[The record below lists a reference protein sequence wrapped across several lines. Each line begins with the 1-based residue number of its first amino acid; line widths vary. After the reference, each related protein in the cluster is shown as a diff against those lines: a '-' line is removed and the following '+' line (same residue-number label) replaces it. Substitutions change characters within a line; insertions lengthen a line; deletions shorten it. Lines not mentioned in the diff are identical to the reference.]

1 MLPIPNPLNFQPSSP
16 PLNYPTLSQHNTYRV
31 NTSYN
36 TIETD
41 DDKINEHIRKHKYSI
56 FSTNIRSLTK
66 HITELKATVSN
77 LETDVI
83 ALQEIWN
90 PHAGFVN
97 IHNYQKIEM
106 KKREKK
112 RGGGV
117 ALYIKKT
124 IKYELHKKLNETKL
138 ETIELIAVTLML
150 EESNVIVMSIYRP
163 PDSDIKL
170 TIKDIE
176 KILNITREN
185 KTVICGD
192 LNIDTST
199 TNNQEKMYLNK
210 LREYSMTQHI
220 TSYTR
225 LTNKTKST
233 IDHTISNLKKITCLT
248 THHTIA
254 DHQSIITSWGAKTKS
269 KTDEMLREKENKRVH
284 YKKSAYEIQKVD
296 WRKWTQINK
305 NKDLNELYD
314 SFHNTIQN
322 CIRHENSKRKKN
334 EPKMPYITK
343 AILEQGKSVKKG

>member
-163 PDSDIKL
+163 PDSDMKL

-210 LREYSMTQHI
+210 LGEYSMT
-220 TSYTR
+220 
-225 LTNKTKST
+225 
-233 IDHTISNLKKITCLT
+233 
-248 THHTIA
+248 
-254 DHQSIITSWGAKTKS
+254 
-269 KTDEMLREKENKRVH
+269 
-284 YKKSAYEIQKVD
+284 
-296 WRKWTQINK
+296 
-305 NKDLNELYD
+305 
-314 SFHNTIQN
+314 
-322 CIRHENSKRKKN
+322 
-334 EPKMPYITK
+334 
-343 AILEQGKSVKKG
+343 